1 MKKLPPRAENLR
13 RALAQEA
20 ARVMA
25 EHGIRDFLF
34 AKRKAAERFGV
45 VDGAVLP
52 RNTEIE
58 EALQEYQRLFG
69 GEGPF
74 ESLQAQREI
83 ALEVMRRLS
92 EFQPRLV
99 GPVLHGTATEH
110 DDVTL
115 HVFADRVE
123 NVTFKLMD
131 QRVPFEIAERRTRL
145 APERIVQQPALRLD
159 VHGQPVEIVVFPLD
173 GIRQSPASPV
183 DGKPMRRADLNEVES
198 LLEAA
203 YSTDQSSG
211 QSIERR

>member
-1 MKKLPPRAENLR
+1 VKKLPPRAENLR

-69 GEGPF
+69 GEAHQ
-74 ESLQAQREI
+74 ESLQAQREV
-83 ALEVMRRLS
+83 ALDVMRRLGGF
-92 EFQPRLV
+92 EPRLV
-99 GPVLHGTATEH
+99 GPVLHGTATAH

-115 HVFADRVE
+115 HVFADRAE
-123 NVTFKLMD
+123 SVTFRLMD
-131 QRVPFEIAERRTRL
+131 QHVSFQVGERRTRL
-145 APERIVQQPALRLD
+145 NAERVVQQPALRLD
-159 VHGQPVEIVVFPLD
+159 VDGQPVEIVVFPVD
-173 GIRQSPASPV
+173 GIRQSPVSPV
-183 DGKPMRRADLNEVES
+183 DGKPMRRADTDEVTA
-198 LLEAA
+198 LLASA
-203 YSTDQSSG
+203 YEPRLPIGT
-211 QSIERR
+211 